1 MRIARLTL
9 PLLAL
14 ALALAACNGQDAP
27 ATDAATASTP
37 AAESPATAAGPETQ
51 EAAPAADTAGFELT
65 MDGVDRWLAAT
76 RNIAGLVKQ
85 DPALEDAT
93 AMDAS
98 EGTDAYVARLDSL
111 PKVVAAIRDAGLS
124 TRDYAM
130 TSEAVTGALFAV
142 GMLEAGAIKELPPE
156 LKDNQ
161 HVRFVQ
167 EHKDEIGAKIKA
179 MQADAG

>member
-1 MRIARLTL
+1 MRIARRTL

-14 ALALAACNGQDAP
+14 ALVLAACHGRDAP
-27 ATDAATASTP
+27 ATDAATAAP
-37 AAESPATAAGPETQ
+37 AAEVPTAATVTEAPET
-51 EAAPAADTAGFELT
+51 APAADTASFELT

-76 RNIAGLVKQ
+76 RDIAELVKQ

-93 AMDAS
+93 AMDAN
-98 EGTDAYVARLDSL
+98 EGTDAFVARLDSL
-111 PKVVAAIRDAGLS
+111 PKVAAAIRGAGLS

>member
-14 ALALAACNGQDAP
+14 ALAACGGQDAP
-27 ATDAATASTP
+27 STDAATTP
-37 AAESPATAAGPETQ
+37 AVDAPTAAAGAGTQ
-51 EAAPAADTAGFELT
+51 EAAPASDTASFELT
-65 MDGVDRWLAAT
+65 MDGVDRWLEAT

-93 AMDAS
+93 AMDAN
-98 EGTDAYVARLDSL
+98 EGTDAFVARLDSL
-111 PKVVAAIRDAGLS
+111 PQVAAAIREAGLS

-167 EHKDEIGAKIKA
+167 EHKDEINAKIQA

>member
-1 MRIARLTL
+1 MRIARLAS
-9 PLLAL
+9 PLL

-27 ATDAATASTP
+27 STDPAAATTP
-37 AAESPATAAGPETQ
+37 AVEAPAAAAETEQ
-51 EAAPAADTAGFELT
+51 KEAAPASDTASFELT
-65 MDGVDRWLAAT
+65 MDGVDRWLEAT
-76 RNIAGLVKQ
+76 RNIADLVKQ

-98 EGTDAYVARLDSL
+98 ESTDAYVARLDSL
-111 PKVVAAIRDAGLS
+111 PKVVAAIDEAGLS

>member
-1 MRIARLTL
+1 MRIAPFTL
-9 PLLAL
+9 PLHSLS
-14 ALALAACNGQDAP
+14 LAACNGQDAP
-27 ATDAATASTP
+27 STDAADATTP
-37 AAESPATAAGPETQ
+37 AVEAPTAAVETESQ
-51 EAAPAADTAGFELT
+51 EAAPAADTASFELT

-93 AMDAS
+93 AMDAN
-98 EGTDAYVARLDSL
+98 EGTDAFVARLDSL
-111 PKVVAAIRDAGLS
+111 PQVAAAIRKAGLS

-167 EHKDEIGAKIKA
+167 
-179 MQADAG
+179 